1 MINEIIILVSV
12 LLGWFLRDLQT
23 KVIQD
28 KAEKIKKKLLPNK
41 VEVLEWKEPKTQGQE
56 NEEQAIRNM
65 GDSTKR

>member
-41 VEVLEWKEPKTQGQE
+41 VEVLEWKEKKTTDEE